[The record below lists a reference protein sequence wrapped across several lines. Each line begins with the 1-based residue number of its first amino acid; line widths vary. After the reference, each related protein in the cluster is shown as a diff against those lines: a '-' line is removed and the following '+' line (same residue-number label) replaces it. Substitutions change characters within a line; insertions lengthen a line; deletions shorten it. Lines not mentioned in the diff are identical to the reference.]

1 MKVRKYFFLFAIV
14 AGTLCGSVPGETE
27 LSRPAEGL
35 IGRANPA
42 LAGIEKLYVIVEPSD
57 AKPSKDGLV
66 WKELQQKVEDKLK
79 EAGIEIAAGIYLGE
93 GVRAHDIAELRVYM
107 EMLKFADS
115 QLYVFRVQI
124 SLATKAYLEEQELF
138 FKAEVWKAEPAM
150 EAVPVRSMPAKATAM
165 ILEQVEA
172 FISAWLA
179 ANPKG
184 SEPPDANDIVTALPK
199 LVKPIAKSAVAE
211 YKYVASKNSN
221 VFHML
226 QCSSAKRIKPENII
240 GYNSRDEA
248 IRAGKRPCKRCKP

>member
-14 AGTLCGSVPGETE
+14 AGTLCGSVLGETE

-35 IGRANPA
+35 IGQPNPA

-57 AKPSKDGLV
+57 ARPSKDGLV

-79 EAGIEIAAGIYLGE
+79 EAGIEIAAGIYLGK

-107 EMLKFADS
+107 EMLKFSDS

-150 EAVPVRSMPAKATAM
+150 EAVPVRSMPARVTSVV
-165 ILEQVEA
+165 LEQVEA
-172 FISAWLA
+172 FIHAYLA

-184 SEPPDANDIVTALPK
+184 SEPADANDIVTALPK

-221 VFHML
+221 VFHRL

-240 GYNSRDEA
+240 DYNSEDEA
-248 IRAGKRPCKRCKP
+248 IRAGKRPCKICKP